1 MKPDNDFE
9 RTVQETTARETDRKD
24 YLRVSGEDMIHV
36 EKLIQGTSQKDE
48 LLSAECDSAIFTG
61 DTHLVDGRI

>member
-1 MKPDNDFE
+1 MKPDDDFE

-24 YLRVSGEDMIHV
+24 YLSAIRVSGEDMIHV

-48 LLSAECDSAIFTG
+48 LLSAEGDSAIFTG
-61 DTHLVDGRI
+61 D